1 MNVLYFSAD
10 WCGPCKMF
18 KPILQQVSQEMGVS
32 VNYINVDYDATFSQK
47 YEIKSIPTLVILDAA
62 GNVQWRHT
70 GVAQREQL
78 INAFNTFK

>member
-1 MNVLYFSAD
+1 MQVLYFSAD

-18 KPILQQVSQEMGVS
+18 KPILQQVSQEMGVK

-47 YEIKSIPTLVILDAA
+47 YEIKSIPTLIILDNKD
-62 GNVQWRHT
+62 NVQWRHT
-70 GVAQREQL
+70 GIAQREQL

>member
-18 KPILQQVSQEMGVS
+18 KPILQQVSQEMGVN

-47 YEIKSIPTLVILDAA
+47 YEIKSIPTLIILDGA
-62 GNVQWRHT
+62 GNVKWRHT

-78 INAFNTFK
+78 ISAFNSFK

>member
-1 MNVLYFSAD
+1 MQVLYFSAD

-18 KPILQQVSQEMGVS
+18 KPILQQVSQEMGIS

-47 YEIKSIPTLVILDAA
+47 YEIKSIPTLIILDSA
-62 GNVQWRHT
+62 GNIKWRHS
-70 GVAQREQL
+70 GVAQRDQL